1 MSQYDDI
8 IQAAAQKFNVD
19 PKLIRGIIQTE
30 SSGNPSAVGKTQSG
44 AVGGTGLMGINPVNF
59 KKYGVTDPSDP
70 AQSINAGAAILSGL
84 LDKYGDV
91 NAALTHYVGGDDPKQ
106 WGPQTAAYPG
116 KVLAAAGIGAQQA
129 PATPSTLPGI
139 PVIRPPAQSGAAPAA
154 ADPFSSLAVA
164 GAPAKSEI
172 QATDPFSSLPVAG
185 STTAATQSGSAA
197 APSQQSATQSGGA
210 ISDFLSA
217 AGHHLIKPFQGAV
230 QLGEH
235 AVNAAAQAAAPGS
248 SFANYTQNLVNQ
260 DDAALRAKEAA
271 YQASVPNSLP
281 AYAGAAAG
289 EIIPALMGG
298 SSLVS
303 KGAEAGSA
311 LAARLG
317 AQGGVASLL
326 RAGGGS
332 AGSAALG
339 GVYSA
344 LQPVLDQGDFAS
356 QKAGQIGAGAAVGTL
371 TPALTGGLGALG
383 KYAGNAIGSAVRPFT
398 QEGRAQIAQDII
410 AQAARGGPAA
420 LNTAS
425 IIPGSTPTLSE
436 ATANPGI
443 ATLQRTL
450 RDLNPSPFIEREQQ
464 NAAARLGAL
473 NGITGAPED
482 LLAAQAARDTN
493 AASNYLSTQVG
504 IPTSNTGYSALKQT
518 PAFQSAFKQAQ
529 TMAKNAGASS
539 IETTVQ
545 NRANANMGGALG
557 APQTYVSGTGLHWIK
572 QALDDQINSAAQ
584 AGEKSQASNLLGVK
598 DQLLGLMDQEIPG
611 YAQARG
617 AYAAA
622 SRPIDAMQYLQGL
635 NLTDAQG
642 NITLAKVQ
650 NALSGIQKAQQ
661 KPGVNLAKSVDQS
674 QVDALTSIRDD
685 LLRASNTGLGR
696 SAGSS
701 TAQNLA
707 TQQMLRNVLPGKL
720 GALASQLPTGT
731 VGGALG
737 TLLGYGTAGP
747 LGAAVGAGV
756 GARAGSALTSLMN
769 THNEAIQDEVARLL
783 LNPSASVPAL
793 NRASVRALP
802 FAPVNGLQRLL
813 NPGLI
818 GVGVGV
824 NNSGRP

>member
-8 IQAAAQKFNVD
+8 IQSAAQKFNVD

-30 SSGNPSAVGKTQSG
+30 SSGNPSSVGKTQSG

-70 AQSINAGAAILSGL
+70 AQSINAGTAIISGL

-106 WGPQTAAYPG
+106 WGPQTASYPG
-116 KVLAAAGIGAQQA
+116 KVLAAAGIGTQQA
-129 PATPSTLPGI
+129 FAAPATLPGI

-185 STTAATQSGSAA
+185 SPVGAKSAPTAQST
-197 APSQQSATQSGGA
+197 SAT
-210 ISDFLSA
+210 SDFISA
-217 AGHHLIKPFQGAV
+217 LGHHLMNPLHG
-230 QLGEH
+230 
-235 AVNAAAQAAAPGS
+235 AAQLIEHGVNSGIQAIAPGTDL
-248 SFANYTQNLVNQ
+248 AGYAQGVVNS
-260 DDAALRAKEAA
+260 DDAAARAREQA
-271 YQASVPNSLP
+271 YQASTPNSLS

-289 EIIPALMGG
+289 EVIPALLGG
-298 SSLVS
+298 SSLIP
-303 KGAEAGSA
+303 KGAEAGSS

-317 AQGGVASLL
+317 AQGGLASLM
-326 RAGGGS
+326 RAGGGA

-339 GVYSA
+339 GGYSA
-344 LQPVLDQGDFAS
+344 LQPVLGQGDFAS
-356 QKAGQIGAGAAVGTL
+356 QKAGQIGAGAAVGAL
-371 TPALTGGLGALG
+371 TPALTGGLDALG
-383 KYAGNAIGSAVRPFT
+383 RYAGNAISSAVRPFA

-410 AQAARGGPAA
+410 AQAARGGPSA
-420 LNTAS
+420 LNAAS
-425 IIPGSTPTLSE
+425 IIPGSTPTLAE

-504 IPTSNTGYSALKQT
+504 IPTSNTGYSALKRT

-529 TMAKNAGASS
+529 TMAKNARASS

-557 APQTYVSGTGLHWIK
+557 APETYVSGTGLHWIK

-756 GARAGSALTSLMN
+756 GARAGSALTALMN

-783 LNPSASVPAL
+783 LNPGASVPAL
-793 NRASVRALP
+793 NRASTRSLP
-802 FAPVNGLQRLL
+802 FASATGLQRLMV
-813 NPGLI
+813 PSLI
-818 GVGVGV
+818 GVGVGT

>member
-1 MSQYDDI
+1 MSKYDDI
-8 IQAAAQKFNVD
+8 VQGAARRFNVD
-19 PKLIRGIIQTE
+19 PALINAVIGKE
-30 SSGNPSAVGKTQSG
+30 SSGDAAAFNPAGGGEG
-44 AVGGTGLMGINPVNF
+44 AAGLMQVRAPALSDFNAANGTKYTMADLKKPEVGIPVGSWYLGQQLDKFN
-59 KKYGVTDPSDP
+59 DPSK
-70 AQSINAGAAILSGL
+70 ALIAYNEGAGSPNVAKGNTPYSESVMSRI
-84 LDKYGDV
+84 D
-91 NAALTHYVGGDDPKQ
+91 
-106 WGPQTAAYPG
+106 
-116 KVLAAAGIGAQQA
+116 AQQA
-129 PATPSTLPGI
+129 PAAPATLPGI
-139 PVIRPPAQSGAAPAA
+139 PTSQAAQQGDDAIFAQFSKGAASAQQQQGPQSDDAIFAAMTAAPVGAKSAPTAQS
-154 ADPFSSLAVA
+154 
-164 GAPAKSEI
+164 
-172 QATDPFSSLPVAG
+172 T
-185 STTAATQSGSAA
+185 
-197 APSQQSATQSGGA
+197 SAT
-210 ISDFLSA
+210 SDFISA
-217 AGHHLIKPFQGAV
+217 LGHHLMNPLYG
-230 QLGEH
+230 
-235 AVNAAAQAAAPGS
+235 AAQLIEHGINSGIQAIAPGTDL
-248 SFANYTQNLVNQ
+248 AGYAQGVVNS
-260 DDAALRAKEAA
+260 DDAAARAREQA
-271 YQASVPNSLP
+271 YQASTPNSLS
-281 AYAGAAAG
+281 AYAGATAG
-289 EIIPALMGG
+289 EVIPTLLGG
-298 SSLVS
+298 ASLIS

-317 AQGGVASLL
+317 AQGGLASLM
-326 RAGGGS
+326 RAGGGA

-339 GVYSA
+339 GGYSA
-344 LQPVLDQGDFAS
+344 LQPVLGQGDFAS
-356 QKAGQIGAGAAVGTL
+356 QKAGQIGAGAAVGAL
-371 TPALTGGLGALG
+371 TPALTGGLSSLG
-383 KYAGNAIGSAVRPFT
+383 RYAGNAIGSAVRPFT

-425 IIPGSTPTLSE
+425 IIPGSTPTLAE

-529 TMAKNAGASS
+529 TMAKNAGVSS

-598 DQLLGLMDQEIPG
+598 DQLLELMDQEIPG

-622 SRPIDAMQYLQGL
+622 SRPIDAMQYLQGI

-650 NALSGIQKAQQ
+650 SALSGIQKAQQ

-674 QVDALTSIRDD
+674 QIDALTSIRDD

-696 SAGSS
+696 SAGSP

-756 GARAGSALTSLMN
+756 GARAGSALTALMN

-818 GVGVGV
+818 GVGVGA